1 MNIFSKIPKKNGIYS
16 VYGVNNLLESILLKE
31 LLSKKNIFYFTE
43 DIKDSKAKFD
53 ILSKNSDSEINYLD
67 NSFFEDSISLEKLP
81 LISEIFNN
89 FSKKSSRVIIFDS
102 IKISKNINIDK
113 RSLSFKINP
122 DDTQIT
128 QNEIIKKLLKFN
140 FNQTEFV
147 NSFGDFSVRGS
158 VLDLFSQNF
167 EKPIRIQFYKEKIKS
182 TSYFNLDTMKSGGK
196 ILTSFDIYK
205 YNHSGDVDK
214 RPIIELIPKNS
225 FIILDRQW
233 NNENQEII
241 KEISKYNIIIFINP
255 LIGLGKEIETLEIE
269 YPEIQYETES
279 LNWIKQLLKKYKDY
293 KFTFLIT
300 KENDMDQIR
309 DEVKNLSYNIY
320 CDEYSKTFIIKNKKE
335 IFVSLKKV

>member
-1 MNIFSKIPKKNGIYS
+1 
-16 VYGVNNLLESILLKE
+16 
-31 LLSKKNIFYFTE
+31 
-43 DIKDSKAKFD
+43 
-53 ILSKNSDSEINYLD
+53 
-67 NSFFEDSISLEKLP
+67 
-81 LISEIFNN
+81 
-89 FSKKSSRVIIFDS
+89 
-102 IKISKNINIDK
+102 
-113 RSLSFKINP
+113 
-122 DDTQIT
+122 
-128 QNEIIKKLLKFN
+128 
-140 FNQTEFV
+140 
-147 NSFGDFSVRGS
+147 
-158 VLDLFSQNF
+158 
-167 EKPIRIQFYKEKIKS
+167 
-182 TSYFNLDTMKSGGK
+182 MKSGGK

-335 IFVSLKKV
+335 IFVSLKKSEEKLINKFDEFKKLTHKFRNFSELKMDDFIVHKKYGICLYNGLIQKEINNTIIEFVKCKFQDDDYLFVPSIKINLLQKYVGNKNEINIDSLRSKTWKIKVTKAKKIAEKVAKEILALYAKRKVVRGFSFHFNPIELNEFEKNF